1 MNEPWAPEYRL
12 QPLEVERI
20 LSDNTELEVKDV
32 VVLDE
37 GWDFFCYLINETFVF
52 RFPKRRAE
60 AERLI
65 EEKALLAKLNLT
77 TKTPHFDFWVDR
89 PVGFH
94 LPFAGYPLLSGTPLF
109 EISKVDVDPNVI
121 GSQLGQALRELHA
134 QMLTPSRLPHDP
146 VTEWLPGAQNEL
158 ENIANVIDCSLFEA
172 CGRLLTS
179 YQPRNPSERQVTT
192 HGDLHAGHVLVD
204 EQGQLA
210 GIIDWTDAHTS
221 NRYTDFAG
229 LWAWGGDGPVI
240 AAFNRY
246 RRVPTSADW
255 AQLRTQAIIDV
266 VQLIDFGIRSE
277 DAMLVATGQGW
288 LRDRQNE
295 GVLDDLYAEPD

>member
-1 MNEPWAPEYRL
+1 
-12 QPLEVERI
+12 
-20 LSDNTELEVKDV
+20 
-32 VVLDE
+32 
-37 GWDFFCYLINETFVF
+37 
-52 RFPKRRAE
+52 
-60 AERLI
+60 
-65 EEKALLAKLNLT
+65 
-77 TKTPHFDFWVDR
+77 
-89 PVGFH
+89 
-94 LPFAGYPLLSGTPLF
+94 
-109 EISKVDVDPNVI
+109 
-121 GSQLGQALRELHA
+121 
-134 QMLTPSRLPHDP
+134 
-146 VTEWLPGAQNEL
+146 
-158 ENIANVIDCSLFEA
+158 
-172 CGRLLTS
+172 
-179 YQPRNPSERQVTT
+179 VTT

-277 DAMLVATGQGW
+277 DSMLVATGQGW

-295 GVLDDLYAEPD
+295 GVLDDLYAEPDQFEAPWMHRANATQYCLLETTFSFSDD